1 MSKPFNYGGQA
12 VIEGVMMRGSQH
24 MAVAVRNP
32 DGEIILHEQPISS
45 PLYSGAL
52 SRIPFVRGLGL
63 LWDSLGLGMRALN
76 FSADIAVGEEAEFS
90 GPVAWGTMAVSLSL
104 GIGLFFLLPAA
115 AASGLQTLLGLP
127 SNILGNLIEGIIRLG
142 LVIGYIW
149 LIGFIP
155 DVKRLF
161 AYHGA
166 EHKAI
171 NAYEDS
177 APLTPESVAR
187 YPLEHPRCGTGFLLI
202 VVVVSIVVFTLLGK
216 MDLLTRLVSRVLLIP
231 VVAGIAYEYIRLL
244 ARNLR
249 SPVARI
255 LVKPQLALQRLTT
268 REPSLDMLEV
278 SLTALKRV
286 LEAEHLP
293 EPNLQTEPAPVS
305 LQ

>member
-45 PLYSGAL
+45 PLYNGAP

-90 GPVAWGTMAVSLSL
+90 GPVAWGRMAVSLSL

-171 NAYEDS
+171 NAYEDG